1 MYILCIFTS
10 RCIFFNFVISAMLFE
25 KCRLECLVGGI
36 VLYRKCFKE
45 DFSMNQEKERMW
57 LVSKSKVVRF
67 KTVIIVINSATATDS
82 EQYSLNILFQMCYYI
97 KK

>member
-10 RCIFFNFVISAMLFE
+10 RCIFFHFVISAMPLE

-36 VLYRKCFKE
+36 VLYRKCFEE

-57 LVSKSKVVRF
+57 LVSKSKAVRF
-67 KTVIIVINSATATDS
+67 KTVSIVNYFATATDS
-82 EQYSLNILFQMCYYI
+82 EQSEYTIPNVLLHE
-97 KK
+97 K